1 MEPNLSMSQ
10 MDDQN
15 NVYLGP
21 GVVQPQNTP
30 IHKMEKERDT
40 RLWTVVMGKFKYN
53 DLFPLDAPQISVVNR
68 SRVGQEPLYFTYQFI

>member
-53 DLFPLDAPQISVVNR
+53 DV
-68 SRVGQEPLYFTYQFI
+68 